1 MRVWRWRGPAQ
12 RYGSLAWKV
21 SEPSACVA
29 RGQVRLFC
37 LPRMI
42 DDRLVVID
50 QRDRFVVLPA
60 QKPVGVALLEH
71 LYALRYHFAGANDP
85 ALKVW
90 IVVMAI
96 MSRHEARSLFLMQAG
111 AR

>member
-21 SEPSACVA
+21 SEPSTFAA
-29 RGQVRLFC
+29 RRQVRLFC
-37 LPRMI
+37 LHRMI
-42 DDRLVVID
+42 DDRLVVIV
-50 QRDRFVVLPA
+50 QRDRVVERPA
-60 QKPVGVALLEH
+60 EKGVRAALLKH
-71 LYALRYHFAGANDP
+71 LDALRYHFAGANDP